1 MTNKHGMHVRTST
14 PYHSGTTEGKDDDTA
29 SPSPFFLS
37 PPLWHLFPEGDAQAS
52 QQQEIRETER
62 MKPHTKRRI
71 FTTGEACRKPLS
83 EPEWLTDCG
92 PPAAELH
99 LAVWPAV
106 CRRPDL

>member
-1 MTNKHGMHVRTST
+1 MTQQALPLFFCLLHFGTS
-14 PYHSGTTEGKDDDTA
+14 
-29 SPSPFFLS
+29 
-37 PPLWHLFPEGDAQAS
+37 QAS
-52 QQQEIRETER
+52 QKQEIRETER